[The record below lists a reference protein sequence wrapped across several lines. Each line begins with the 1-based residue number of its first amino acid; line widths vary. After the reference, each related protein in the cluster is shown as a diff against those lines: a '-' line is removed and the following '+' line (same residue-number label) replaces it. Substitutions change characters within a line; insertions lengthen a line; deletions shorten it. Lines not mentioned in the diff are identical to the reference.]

1 MITNQAYALKS
12 VFGDDMT
19 SEIKS
24 YMVHP
29 IKESRELM
37 DNELY
42 NHIWSNIYEKFKT
55 ESLNRMKKLQKN
67 KARTND
73 YDMAM
78 DIDEEIA
85 DIHYN
90 IDTINENELME
101 YNPRIN
107 KEELLY
113 KLEKRKEFKYWK
125 KGNNTSYMYW
135 MPNPSCGLGMIH

>member
-1 MITNQAYALKS
+1 MITNQAYVLKS

-55 ESLNRMKKLQKN
+55 DSDLAVHLTHASDSR
-67 KARTND
+67 
-73 YDMAM
+73 
-78 DIDEEIA
+78 
-85 DIHYN
+85 
-90 IDTINENELME
+90 
-101 YNPRIN
+101 
-107 KEELLY
+107 LY
-113 KLEKRKEFKYWK
+113 K
-125 KGNNTSYMYW
+125 
-135 MPNPSCGLGMIH
+135 